1 MTNQDQYC
9 TVLNVIN
16 VINTNIL
23 GFTFWGTS
31 VEFMGNDDCK
41 SAGIV
46 YFLTK
51 DEALNFRVGHKF
63 LR

>member
-1 MTNQDQYC
+1 MNINQYC
-9 TVLNVIN
+9 TVLNVLN
-16 VINTNIL
+16 VISTDIL

-31 VEFMGNDDCK
+31 IEFINQEDTV

-46 YFLTK
+46 YFIDK
-51 DEALNFRVGHKF
+51 DEALNFQIGNRF

>member
-1 MTNQDQYC
+1 MNANEYC
-9 TVLNVIN
+9 TVLNVLN
-16 VINTNIL
+16 VISTDIL

-31 VEFMGNDDCK
+31 VEFINQEDNV

-46 YFLTK
+46 YFIDK
-51 DEALNFRVGHKF
+51 NEAMNFKIGNRF

>member
-1 MTNQDQYC
+1 MNPDQYC

-16 VINTNIL
+16 VISTDIL
-23 GFTFWGTS
+23 GLTFWGTS
-31 VEFMGNDDCK
+31 VEFISSDNSI

-46 YFLTK
+46 YFLNR
-51 DEALNFRVGHKF
+51 DEALNLNIGTRF